1 MRKKVKCYQYK
12 NRSSGLDFFF
22 VLVVLDDA
30 DGAEG
35 REAEE
40 EAVDV
45 TPAVTDAEQGRAG
58 RDVAQDEEKANPNGN
73 NVGFGLKMK
82 YILAC

>member
-1 MRKKVKCYQYK
+1 M
-12 NRSSGLDFFF
+12 
-22 VLVVLDDA
+22 VVLDDA

-40 EAVDV
+40 EAVDI

-58 RDVAQDEEKANPNGN
+58 GDVAQDEEKANPNGN
-73 NVGFGLKMK
+73 DVGFGLNMK
-82 YILAC
+82 CIILAC